1 MCFDVLSWICWI
13 LLVRSVATQR
23 DALTFNVCYSG
34 CVANSVSYVVLHR
47 AHQQS
52 LHLLENFR
60 RLRTRDGI
68 YNRTGKRC
76 ANSGLYKVLWGIQNT
91 FTGWLSIV
99 FNGAFFCFAGNVHST
114 HKRYYC
120 EFGIHILVMAAI
132 RRLDYSIPMLR
143 YKWVGLK
150 NLPN

>member
-1 MCFDVLSWICWI
+1 M
-13 LLVRSVATQR
+13 
-23 DALTFNVCYSG
+23 TFNVCYSG

-68 YNRTGKRC
+68 YNKTGKRC

-114 HKRYYC
+114 HKYVITLNL
-120 EFGIHILVMAAI
+120 EFIFQSWQRSEGLTILYQCSDLNEV
-132 RRLDYSIPMLR
+132 
-143 YKWVGLK
+143 V
-150 NLPN
+150 